1 MGRPFSCPWCQATTS
16 VSKGVRRTKTMGDR
30 RIRRCK
36 ACGRK
41 FTPKNQKA
49 LEGSESATVET
60 MKPVETKPPEAAA
73 VPPALPEP
81 E

>member
-1 MGRPFSCPWCQATTS
+1 MGRPYSCPWCQATTS

-41 FTPKNQKA
+41 FTPKNQKPLDTA
-49 LEGSESATVET
+49 ESMAVSTMIPEEPKASESLGMAQ
-60 MKPVETKPPEAAA
+60 PQPE
-73 VPPALPEP
+73 
-81 E
+81 